1 MLQTGSR
8 RFDLRSSTPTLFS
21 KHDPVHR
28 SNILNKHFREVGIG
42 VLTGTYKQC
51 TQTMMYTVDFGTRG

>member
-1 MLQTGSR
+1 
-8 RFDLRSSTPTLFS
+8 LFS